1 MTKTVLV
8 TGASS
13 GIGRAQALT
22 FLENGYRVYGVDKDE
37 NPGVRFGTNG
47 ERGTG
52 LGLAL
57 CRDLL
62 EKNRSRLIV
71 ESRQQVGTTVGF
83 TLRKN

>member
-37 NPGVRFGTNG
+37 NPGFLNELRVIKLDLTGDLAPL
-47 ERGTG
+47 ETG
-52 LGLAL
+52 LAKVV
-57 CRDLL
+57 LL
-62 EKNRSRLIV
+62 RNTAGVLD
-71 ESRQQVGTTVGF
+71 Q
-83 TLRKN
+83 